1 MLSRFAGESEK
12 YMIYPSINDLSKNGR
27 YNRYT
32 LVIAVSK
39 CARILTDEYVKQRE
53 YAEKLI
59 ANKETDK
66 SLLSMIKREY
76 RNEKAVKSA
85 INRLYEGEFEIAE
98 NPSEESEPQDA
109 SAGENASPAQAAD
122 APADASN

>member
-1 MLSRFAGESEK
+1 
-12 YMIYPSINDLSKNGR
+12 MIYPSINDLSKNGR

-76 RNEKAVKSA
+76 RDEKAVKSA
-85 INRLYEGEFEIAE
+85 INRLYEGEFEIVEDAPDEPKTDTDAAPAEGTADNAAAAE
-98 NPSEESEPQDA
+98 N
-109 SAGENASPAQAAD
+109 NA
-122 APADASN
+122 

>member
-1 MLSRFAGESEK
+1 
-12 YMIYPSINDLSKNGR
+12 MIYPSINDLSQNGK

-32 LVIAVSK
+32 LVIAASK

-66 SLLSMIKREY
+66 SLISMIKREY
-76 RNEKAVKSA
+76 RDEKAVKSA
-85 INRLYEGEFEIAE
+85 INKLYEGEFVICEAE
-98 NPSEESEPQDA
+98 DAKDLSGEDAGEPSGAEGAETA
-109 SAGENASPAQAAD
+109 AGENTDETASGDGKEA
-122 APADASN
+122 

>member
-1 MLSRFAGESEK
+1 
-12 YMIYPSINDLSKNGR
+12 MIYPSVNDLSKNGK

-32 LVIAVSK
+32 LVIAASK

-66 SLLSMIKREY
+66 SLISMIKREY
-76 RNEKAVKSA
+76 RDEKAVKSA
-85 INRLYEGEFEIAE
+85 INKLYEGEFIIGTAEDAAALAAETAPQEQDSAE
-98 NPSEESEPQDA
+98 NAADTPEPAGDNA
-109 SAGENASPAQAAD
+109 SVTAGEE
-122 APADASN
+122 

>member
-1 MLSRFAGESEK
+1 
-12 YMIYPSINDLSKNGR
+12 MIYPSINDLSQNGK

-32 LVIAVSK
+32 LVIAASK

-66 SLLSMIKREY
+66 SLISMIKREY
-76 RNEKAVKSA
+76 RDEKAVKSA
-85 INRLYEGEFEIAE
+85 INKLYEGEFVICEAKDAKDLSGEDAGEPSGAE
-98 NPSEESEPQDA
+98 GAETA
-109 SAGENASPAQAAD
+109 AGENTDETASGDGKEA
-122 APADASN
+122 

>member
-1 MLSRFAGESEK
+1 
-12 YMIYPSINDLSKNGR
+12 MIIPSIDDLSKNGQ

-32 LVIAVSK
+32 LVIATSK

-66 SLLSMIKREY
+66 SLISMIKREY
-76 RNEKAVKSA
+76 RDEKAVKSA
-85 INRLYEGEFEIAE
+85 INRLYEGEFEITE
-98 NPSEESEPQDA
+98 NSGA
-109 SAGENASPAQAAD
+109 AAD
-122 APADASN
+122 ADSLTTASAEESAAEAKPEE